1 MNGAKTLIAASLLA
15 ASAAHADVEAGGQV
29 RLRVDDQTTG
39 RNATAEAE
47 LRGRWR
53 AVTASGTLAHGWSQD
68 AGDTDLS
75 RVNELY
81 AAGEAAGWSFA
92 AGRRIVSWDVGYGF
106 RPNDVVQQERRRT
119 LLPVLLQGKA
129 VLQAEWFGADEAWSL
144 VAVDPTSSSKEH
156 AFAARAWRRV
166 GAADWHAYARQGE
179 DTGPSLGTAVS
190 WVANDATEVH
200 ASVRYAHEVNG
211 RVHVPQA
218 LAGFT
223 WTGENKVGVIGEV
236 WYDGSAPSDA
246 EWADPRSVRGL
257 FTQASALQNLRRRS
271 VFVRLSWTH
280 DGWEPSLDHLWLP
293 SDRSHTT
300 TAALGWQGDRLRV
313 DVGVRRLGGPAGS
326 VMAASPVN
334 HIGYA
339 AATWSF

>member
-1 MNGAKTLIAASLLA
+1 MTRVTTLLA
-15 ASAAHADVEAGGQV
+15 AGLLAAAAAQAQVEAGGQV
-29 RLRVDDQTTG
+29 RVRVDDQTTG
-39 RNATAEAE
+39 RNGTVEAE

-53 AVTASGTLAHGWSQD
+53 AVTAAATLGHGWSEH

-81 AAGEAAGWSFA
+81 VAGDAAGWSFA

-119 LLPVLLQGKA
+119 LLPVLLQGKP
-129 VLQAEWFGADEAWSL
+129 VLQAERFGADEAWSF
-144 VAVDPTSSSKEH
+144 VAVDPTSSTKER

-166 GAADWHAYARQGE
+166 GSADWHAFARQGE

-190 WVANDATEVH
+190 WVATDAMEIH

-211 RVHVPQA
+211 RRDVPQA

-223 WTGENKVGVIGEV
+223 WTGENKVSVIGEA

-246 EWADPRSVRGL
+246 EWADPRSLRGL
-257 FTQASALQNLRRRS
+257 AGQAATLQNLRRRS
-271 VFVRLSWTH
+271 VFARIAWTH

-293 SDRSHTT
+293 ADRSHQTT
-300 TAALGWQGDRLRV
+300 VALGWVGDRVRV
-313 DVGVRRLGGPAGS
+313 DVGLRRLGGPAGS

-334 HIGYA
+334 HIGFA